1 MRRVIAETKVN
12 PRFICRIL
20 CQAPPSS
27 LFFFS
32 SCYFEDFIIS
42 YLPIFVLAKYRQE
55 LLNFSVFLTY
65 IFFCTFKYIFVL
77 HQSRAELQCCVS
89 FRRIAK

>member
-20 CQAPPSS
+20 CQAPSSS
-27 LFFFS
+27 LFLFS

-55 LLNFSVFLTY
+55 LLKISVLLTY
-65 IFFCTFKYIFVL
+65 IFFVLSNTYLSYIKVELSNNVVL
-77 HQSRAELQCCVS
+77 VS
-89 FRRIAK
+89 GG